1 MALIWRYLF
10 RYSFYH
16 FLEIQDTVPRVVC
29 SPLVLYLPS
38 SSLGKPC
45 SGNTSG
51 YIIPSVKLKLDSDIK
66 LSVHH
71 QTIAVKDNGA
81 TRALPW
87 QRETKQIIKETMSRW
102 VHSADDL
109 FTLWW
114 IVWLFLI
121 YCFWRGGGVVYYIH
135 GIAPSYIRNENQT
148 LTALYICSA
157 LSTSKH
163 RAEKEKEDCLILTFL
178 ITYYILHYIF
188 MLINVYK

>member
-10 RYSFYH
+10 RYSFYY
-16 FLEIQDTVPRVVC
+16 FVEIQDTVPRVVC

-121 YCFWRGGGVVYYIH
+121 YCFWRGGEG
-135 GIAPSYIRNENQT
+135 
-148 LTALYICSA
+148 LYIIFTELPQAIKEMKTKHSLLYTFA
-157 LSTSKH
+157 LL
-163 RAEKEKEDCLILTFL
+163 CLRQNTELKKRKKIASF
-178 ITYYILHYIF
+178 
-188 MLINVYK
+188 

>member
-10 RYSFYH
+10 RYSFYY
-16 FLEIQDTVPRVVC
+16 FVEIQDTVPRVVC

-71 QTIAVKDNGA
+71 QTIAVKDNGT

-87 QRETKQIIKETMSRW
+87 QREPKQIIKDTMSRL

-109 FTLWW
+109 FNFRW
-114 IVWLFLI
+114 ILWLFLI
-121 YCFWRGGGVVYYIH
+121 KCFWRGVYI
-135 GIAPSYIRNENQT
+135 
-148 LTALYICSA
+148 
-157 LSTSKH
+157 
-163 RAEKEKEDCLILTFL
+163 
-178 ITYYILHYIF
+178 IF
-188 MLINVYK
+188 MVLPQAIQEMKTDHLLL